1 MTDCF
6 ADAGTVFSDAAGEDQ
21 MVETTK
27 LRVVRADMTD
37 DAVAEDVNGEPGALI
52 SGVGSFLDVS
62 QIIAD
67 AGDTKESSTLRQ
79 AIQNLVQRKPFLLQ
93 ERNDKWVDVAAAV
106 GLNYAHLQ
114 GDTEAGINTLAV
126 VDGTQRTA
134 SYHSQG
140 MP

>member
-37 DAVAEDVNGEPGALI
+37 NAVAEDVNGEPGALI

-67 AGDTKESSTLRQ
+67 AGTPRSPPRFVRPSRTWSRESPFFCRNGTINGSMSP
-79 AIQNLVQRKPFLLQ
+79 QRL
-93 ERNDKWVDVAAAV
+93 D
-106 GLNYAHLQ
+106 
-114 GDTEAGINTLAV
+114 
-126 VDGTQRTA
+126 
-134 SYHSQG
+134 
-140 MP
+140 